1 MAGFGLEQARAVLD
15 EGISQAQE
23 LIKEPSKI
31 RDLLE
36 QLEEKLKE
44 APVIGETVSRVPV
57 MIAMVKSYISK
68 EYPEVSPKVIAL
80 LVSAFLYLVKRK
92 DLIPDRIPILGYA
105 DDIAVIG
112 LALKLCEP
120 ELAAFE
126 QWKEK
131 KGKI

>member
-1 MAGFGLEQARAVLD
+1 MAGFGFEQARAVLD